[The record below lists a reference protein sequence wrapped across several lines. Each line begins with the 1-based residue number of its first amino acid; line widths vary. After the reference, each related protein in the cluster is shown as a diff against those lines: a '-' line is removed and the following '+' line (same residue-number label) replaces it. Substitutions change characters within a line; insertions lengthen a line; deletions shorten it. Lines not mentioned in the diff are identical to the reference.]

1 MNVSGAPADDPVD
14 GEWIS
19 ASGSPSEGG
28 RPELRRRADGGVD
41 LRNSADPDV
50 VLHYTQ
56 GEFLAWLDGVSK
68 HEFDHL
74 VADDE

>member
-1 MNVSGAPADDPVD
+1 MNAPGTPAD
-14 GEWIS
+14 GEWVS
-19 ASGSPSEGG
+19 AAAAPAEGG

-41 LRNSADPDV
+41 LRNSDDREAI
-50 VLHYTQ
+50 LHFTK

-74 VADDE
+74 VAED